1 MKYSMCDRICHVI
14 SCCVRSCDMGKI
26 NVHDEIVIYTPKKR
40 ENISTNRHLRDAL
53 GMEFTTCCS

>member
-1 MKYSMCDRICHVI
+1 
-14 SCCVRSCDMGKI
+14 MGKI